1 MRYKA
6 SSSRDFQQ
14 LLPGEK
20 LPEGHRLKCKSLA
33 LNSKMAASYLI
44 SILNRLSWTKSIPSR
59 LVLKSFSGATSGAL
73 RVETVDGETITLGDM
88 ESTERTP
95 SITIH
100 NDLFWARVLFFGDV
114 GFAESYILHEISSDD
129 LKAVFEFFIGNS
141 SAINKP
147 AAAGLWPWLFGK
159 PFRAILGSRNDIRNA
174 QKNTKAHYSQ
184 SNEMF
189 SSFLSPDMTYSAP
202 IWLPKSDP
210 GYQTETLEQA
220 QLRKLEYALRQT
232 RVQASD
238 HVLEIGTG
246 WGSFAIIAARTTG
259 CRVTTV
265 TLSNEQKQL
274 AEERIRDADVGGRV
288 EVLEVDYR
296 ELDGLGSFDKIVSIE
311 MIEHVGHDFLGSFFE
326 CMDRYLKV
334 DGGIGYFQC
343 ITIPETRYERYC
355 RGEDFIKKY
364 IFPGGH
370 LPTVSGLVAGINRG
384 SRGKLIVEEIKSI
397 GAHYPRA
404 LRSWRE
410 TFLANFEP
418 RVVPALRK
426 SRPEM
431 TVAEMELFRR
441 QWEVSKR
448 AQISVRPRLTGL
460 AQYYFSYC
468 EAGFKTKSLGNV
480 GITVGRENCV
490 ALLEDP

>member
-1 MRYKA
+1 
-6 SSSRDFQQ
+6 
-14 LLPGEK
+14 
-20 LPEGHRLKCKSLA
+20 
-33 LNSKMAASYLI
+33 MAISYLI
-44 SILNRLSWTKSIPSR
+44 SVINRLSWTKSIPIR
-59 LVLKSFSGATSGAL
+59 LVLNSFSDVKSGAL
-73 RVETVDGETITLGDM
+73 RVESVDRETIILGQTHPADR
-88 ESTERTP
+88 SP

-100 NDLFWARVLFFGDV
+100 DDVFWTKVLLSGDL
-114 GFAESYILHEISSDD
+114 GFAESYLLREVSSDD
-129 LKAVFEFFIGNS
+129 LTAVFEFFIRNS
-141 SAINKP
+141 SATNKP
-147 AAAGLWPWLFGK
+147 ATAGLWPWLVGK
-159 PFRAILGSRNDIRNA
+159 PFRAMLSGSNDIKNA
-174 QKNTKAHYSQ
+174 QMNAKAHYSQ

-189 SSFLSPDMTYSAP
+189 SSFLSADMTYSAP

-210 GYQTETLEQA
+210 GSQTETLERA

-246 WGSFAIIAARTTG
+246 WGSFAIMAARTTG

-265 TLSNEQKQL
+265 TPSDEQKQL
-274 AEERIRDADVGGRV
+274 AEERIRDAGMDGRV
-288 EVLEVDYR
+288 EVLKADYR
-296 ELDGLGSFDKIVSIE
+296 ELGGLGSFDKIVSIE
-311 MIEHVGHDFLGSFFE
+311 MIEHVGHDFLDIFFE

-334 DGGIGYFQC
+334 EGGIGYFQC
-343 ITIPETRYERYC
+343 ITFPETRYERYR

-384 SRGKLIVEEIKSI
+384 SRGRLIVEEIKSI

-410 TFLANFEP
+410 SFVANFEP
-418 RVVPALRK
+418 RIVPALRR

-431 TVAEMELFRR
+431 TVAEMDLFRR

-448 AQISVRPRLTGL
+448 FPMSV
-460 AQYYFSYC
+460 
-468 EAGFKTKSLGNV
+468 
-480 GITVGRENCV
+480 
-490 ALLEDP
+490 

>member
-1 MRYKA
+1 
-6 SSSRDFQQ
+6 
-14 LLPGEK
+14 
-20 LPEGHRLKCKSLA
+20 
-33 LNSKMAASYLI
+33 MAASYLI
-44 SILNRLSWTKSIPSR
+44 SILNRLSYTKSIPYR
-59 LVLKSFSGATSGAL
+59 LVLNSFSGAKSGAL
-73 RVETVDGETITLGDM
+73 RVETVDGEIITLGQM
-88 ESTERTP
+88 HSTDRTP

-100 NDLFWARVLFFGDV
+100 NDIFWARVLLFGDL
-114 GFAESYILHEISSDD
+114 GFAESYMLHEISSDD
-129 LKAVFEFFIGNS
+129 LTAVFEFFIGNS
-141 SAINKP
+141 SATNKP
-147 AAAGLWPWLFGK
+147 ATAGLWPWLFGK
-159 PFRAILGSRNDIRNA
+159 PFRAMLGGSNDIRNA
-174 QKNTKAHYSQ
+174 QNNAVAHYSQ

-210 GYQTETLEQA
+210 GSQAETLEEA

-246 WGSFAIIAARTTG
+246 WGSFAIMAARTTG

-265 TLSNEQKQL
+265 TPSDEQKQL
-274 AEERIRDADVGGRV
+274 SEERIRDAGVGDRV
-288 EVLEVDYR
+288 EVLKADYR

-311 MIEHVGHDFLGSFFE
+311 MIEHVGHDFLGVFFE
-326 CMDRYLKV
+326 CMDRYLKAE
-334 DGGIGYFQC
+334 GGIGYFQC
-343 ITIPETRYERYC
+343 ITIPETRYERYR

-370 LPTVSGLVAGINRG
+370 LPTVSGLVAGIDRG
-384 SRGKLIVEEIKSI
+384 SRGRLIVEEIKSI

-404 LRSWRE
+404 LRIWRE
-410 TFLANFEP
+410 SFLANFEL
-418 RVVPALRK
+418 RIVPALRR
-426 SRPEM
+426 SQPEM
-431 TVAEMELFRR
+431 TVAEMDLFRR

-448 AQISVRPRLTGL
+448 PHMSVRPRLTRFM
-460 AQYYFSYC
+460 QYYFRYC
-468 EAGFKTKSLGNV
+468 EAGFETKSLGNV